1 MLVNQLNLIPST
13 NTNFIKKYST
23 YSHIYKTY
31 YFPINYNSKKHLK
44 KYSTKVAHFKL
55 LWVKGN

>member
-44 KYSTKVAHFKL
+44 KIQYQGCTFQITL
-55 LWVKGN
+55 G

>member
-13 NTNFIKKYST
+13 NTNFIKKYRT

-31 YFPINYNSKKHLK
+31 YFPINYNSKKHFK
-44 KYSTKVAHFKL
+44 KIQYQGCTFQITL
-55 LWVKGN
+55 G